1 MNLSSY
7 EKERLSHINFKMNE
21 IYEYVDTIYE
31 CLVDRD
37 FDELSAALKD
47 LMEELK
53 EIQLS
58 ISDEL

>member
-1 MNLSSY
+1 
-7 EKERLSHINFKMNE
+7 MNE

-31 CLVDRD
+31 SLVDRD